1 MKKKE
6 SNETVNTQKL
16 AICAQQRNLLSILD
30 GNQSHTQEQPH
41 ILITSLTTL
50 QSTNHT
56 IIAIRFNLAIV

>member
-1 MKKKE
+1 MRPLTSK
-6 SNETVNTQKL
+6 NL

-30 GNQSHTQEQPH
+30 GNQSHTQGQPH

-50 QSTNHT
+50 QSTHHT